1 MQQNLIN
8 PAEIKARA
16 YLSQINGFQITNAA
30 EKDNAVSLLKEVS
43 DYSKALTAQRQ
54 ELTRPL
60 KEQAKAIEA
69 DFKKPLD
76 FLKEADGIIRTKI
89 NAYLTAE
96 RRKAEAEAEA
106 ARKAAEEKALA
117 DALALEAE
125 KGNNTY
131 DPVTQAAVNEMIEEK
146 QDAIIDATAVRSTVN
161 QSTATSTVRTVWTFE
176 VVDLSAVPADFL
188 MLNEKAVRQAIKD
201 GAREIAGLKIFQTS
215 QVAIK

>member
-43 DYSKALTAQRQ
+43 DYSKALTTQRQ

-131 DPVTQAAVNEMIEEK
+131 DPVTQVAVNEMIGEK
-146 QDAIIDATAVRSTVN
+146 QDALIDATAVRSTVN

-176 VVDLSAVPADFL
+176 VVDLSAVPSDFL

>member
-76 FLKEADGIIRTKI
+76 FLKEADCIIRTKI

-125 KGNNTY
+125 KGNTY
-131 DPVTQAAVNEMIEEK
+131 DPITQAAVNEMIEEK
-146 QDAIIDATAVRSTVN
+146 QDALIDATAIRSSVN

>member
-16 YLSQINGFQITNAA
+16 YLSQINCFQITNAA

-60 KEQAKAIEA
+60 KEQAKAIES

-117 DALALEAE
+117 DALALESE

-146 QDAIIDATAVRSTVN
+146 QYSIIDATAVRSTVN